1 MRLEFLAP
9 LKNEEAEGDQ
19 GKRFRD
25 FADTEPVGG
34 KVQSGSGQAGR
45 RDAPHGL
52 EVDDAHGDL
61 AVGSGGHGH
70 GRLGDEHGQAGAEQR
85 VHGNERG
92 AQGEV

>member
-9 LKNEEAEGDQ
+9 LQDQETEGNQ
-19 GKRFRD
+19 GQYFRD
-25 FADTEPVGG
+25 FAHAQPVGG
-34 KVQSGSGQAGR
+34 EIQPRAGQAGR

-61 AVGSGGHGH
+61 AVGGGGHGH